1 MNLDDIQYIILEN
14 ERLLARAQ
22 SLETGPGGIMEMK
35 QTIADKERRI
45 DYLEAKMRE
54 IIEVPLWDEYRC
66 IEIAREALSTD
77 ENILH
82 QI

>member
-66 IEIAREALSTD
+66 IEIAREALKEKS
-77 ENILH
+77 
-82 QI
+82 

>member
-35 QTIADKERRI
+35 QTIADREKRI
-45 DYLEAKMRE
+45 EYLEDCMRE

-66 IEIAREALSTD
+66 IEIAREALKEKS
-77 ENILH
+77 
-82 QI
+82 

>member
-45 DYLEAKMRE
+45 AYLEAKMRE

>member
-14 ERLLARAQ
+14 EQLLARAQ
-22 SLETGPGGIMEMK
+22 SLEAGPGGIMEMK
-35 QTIADKERRI
+35 QTIAVKEKRI
-45 DYLEAKMRE
+45 AYLEAKMQE